1 MLKIMKNKT
10 SIKKVTKDINQ
21 EKIIHKENIKI
32 IKKEIINIKP
42 IKIKKE
48 KWDKNLNSNSGMQ
61 IKQNKTRKKNLNRQ
75 NQSRKNSS
83 LLNPKKK

>member
-10 SIKKVTKDINQ
+10 SINKVTKDINQ

>member
-10 SIKKVTKDINQ
+10 SINKVTKDINQ

-32 IKKEIINIKP
+32 IKIEIINIKP

-48 KWDKNLNSNSGMQ
+48 KWDKNLNSNSGMR